1 MSELKK
7 KNPWISLTFDLRLKT
22 KEHMNLKIQMQK
34 LFNGNLKKKKIDDR
48 KINKST
54 RVADVQLQSQKMKR
68 ALRTFF
74 EEIMTEI
81 FAT

>member
-74 EEIMTEI
+74 
-81 FAT
+81 ANND